1 MTKLEEKLK
10 ELGYI
15 QDEHNPYGYYK
26 DCQGFVSIYI
36 YIRFKIK
43 GRVYS
48 ITRDYEYQFEI
59 DNLQQAFNEM
69 QKDLELLKELKQE
82 DKNYEM

>member
-10 ELGYI
+10 ELGYK

-59 DNLQQAFNEM
+59 DNIQQAFNEM
-69 QKDLELLKELKQE
+69 QKDLEILKGVENEK
-82 DKNYEM
+82 